1 MESHSEDRI
10 RLVAMYR
17 RWAYMAVAMVA
28 TLLLS
33 VAPPY
38 RFKGDEGIIYDRS
51 YSLNMHEV
59 VRTQVIQE
67 HAKDDVTPEVM
78 KVEVGSIEG
87 LYYMYKVLFWSLI
100 ACFLLFYPTKLR
112 WYLSLVIVLEAAF
125 FYILYIHYVLN
136 VSDSDVTLGPTW
148 MVILP
153 GIVIA
158 MMIQLNR
165 NVSRYGNYFDDI
177 VDEN

>member
-1 MESHSEDRI
+1 
-10 RLVAMYR
+10 
-17 RWAYMAVAMVA
+17 
-28 TLLLS
+28 
-33 VAPPY
+33 
-38 RFKGDEGIIYDRS
+38 
-51 YSLNMHEV
+51 
-59 VRTQVIQE
+59 
-67 HAKDDVTPEVM
+67 M

-87 LYYMYKVLFWSLI
+87 LYYMYKVLLWSLI
-100 ACFLLFYPTKLR
+100 ACFLLFYHTKLR

-125 FYILYIHYVLN
+125 YYVLYIYYVLN

-165 NVSRYGNYFDDI
+165 NVAIYGNYFDDI